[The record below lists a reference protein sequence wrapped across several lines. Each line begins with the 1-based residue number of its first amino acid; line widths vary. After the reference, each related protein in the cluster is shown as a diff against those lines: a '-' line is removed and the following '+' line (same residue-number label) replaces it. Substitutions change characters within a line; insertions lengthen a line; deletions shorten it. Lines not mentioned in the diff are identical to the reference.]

1 MEEIVDKYTI
11 KASSLKK
18 GPKAKP
24 NKHAERVQ
32 SSKEFMASWLNEKET
47 ILKQTAKEALE
58 RKRQA
63 MVIYREWKATQH
75 RLKVEQARRDWDTME
90 PSHRWW
96 LMGLYEDMAWDH
108 SSGMSYARRIDEEY
122 GVWEYYLDNA
132 NEIHRKYS

>member
-1 MEEIVDKYTI
+1 MEDIVDKYTI
-11 KASSLKK
+11 TASGSKK

-32 SSKEFMASWLNEKET
+32 SSKAFMASWLNEKEV
-47 ILKQTAKEALE
+47 ILKQNAKDALE

-63 MVIYREWKATQH
+63 MAIYREWKAHQH

-90 PSHRWW
+90 PSERWW
-96 LMGLYEDMAWDH
+96 RMGLFEDMAWDH
-108 SSGMSYARRIDEEY
+108 SRNMSYARRNNEEY

-132 NEIHRKYS
+132 NEIHKKYS